1 LHFFLLGAEHSKG
14 NAASFARRSHHAVKF
29 AGLGVIGMNKLLKT
43 KIKPW
48 AINDSKLKS
57 GVYYHNGINAIAIV
71 SNSNWYLVGAKQY
84 PLDNWE
90 RIGEL

>member
-1 LHFFLLGAEHSKG
+1 
-14 NAASFARRSHHAVKF
+14 
-29 AGLGVIGMNKLLKT
+29 MKT